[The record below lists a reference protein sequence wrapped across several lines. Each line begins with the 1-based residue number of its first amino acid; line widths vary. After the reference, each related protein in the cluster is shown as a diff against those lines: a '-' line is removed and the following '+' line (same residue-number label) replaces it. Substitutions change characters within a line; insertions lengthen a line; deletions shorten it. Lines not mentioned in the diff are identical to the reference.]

1 MSEPWDDLLDEAMS
15 GPEPDWDEPC
25 PVPDNADDANRLL
38 WRLARI
44 ERKESEMLEVVTAQ
58 RARLDAFEAGASAA
72 YQRQRKYITDTLAAY
87 HRAVLSRSPR
97 SKTIE
102 LPNGTLRARA
112 QQPAWD
118 FPDEDAFKAWAEVN
132 APELL
137 RQPEPRP
144 VEVDRAAVK
153 KALATQ
159 EDRDYAV
166 DINGEHV
173 PGVVVTF
180 REPRYTIEATA

>member
-1 MSEPWDDLLDEAMS
+1 MSEPWDDLLDEALG
-15 GPEPDWDEPC
+15 GPEPDYGEAPEA
-25 PVPDNADDANRLL
+25 PDNADEANRLL
-38 WRLARI
+38 WRVARI
-44 ERKESEMLEVVTAQ
+44 DAKESELLELLTAQ
-58 RARLDAFEAGASAA
+58 RARLDAFEAGELEKLH
-72 YQRQRKYITDTLAAY
+72 RQRAWLTDTLAAY

-102 LPNGTLRARA
+102 LPNGVLRARA

-144 VEVDRAAVK
+144 VEVDKAAVK
-153 KALATQ
+153 KALAIQ

-180 REPRYTIEATA
+180 REPKYTVEATA